1 MCSMMYHKI
10 SQKYYPPQTD
20 TRATHRLTSN
30 SSYSPTDKSVA
41 KNKPH
46 PRVDDTKKQDKT
58 KCGKIGWI
66 HSNLIVD
73 PRDSLRESADMPTAR
88 RYTDD
93 QMLGPSAQ

>member
-1 MCSMMYHKI
+1 MCSMMYCKI

-20 TRATHRLTSN
+20 TRATHRFTSN

-73 PRDSLRESADMPTAR
+73 PRDYDSRVVIAGT
-88 RYTDD
+88 RYTNALTRFLS
-93 QMLGPSAQ
+93 M